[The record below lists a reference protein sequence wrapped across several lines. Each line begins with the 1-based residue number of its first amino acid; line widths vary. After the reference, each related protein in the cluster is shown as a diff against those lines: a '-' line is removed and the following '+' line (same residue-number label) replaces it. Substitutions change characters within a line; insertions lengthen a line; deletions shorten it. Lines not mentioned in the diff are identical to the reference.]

1 MVMLAIGLPDTEAS
15 VSVTGPQ
22 IPKIENCVSNVSVH
36 SIQLYVPVECL
47 AYNQQS
53 VFGYNASHCTGLK
66 KNSLVDVLKPEY
78 MKVVLVFFPPNSGTI
93 FFYPPCLLPLS

>member
-22 IPKIENCVSNVSVH
+22 VPKIENCVSNVSVC
-36 SIQLYVPVECL
+36 STQLYVPVECL

-53 VFGYNASHCTGLK
+53 VFGSNASHCTGLK
-66 KNSLVDVLKPEY
+66 KQFSRCTETSKYESCCLF
-78 MKVVLVFFPPNSGTI
+78 VFFPNSGTI
-93 FFYPPCLLPLS
+93 FIPLHAYYL

>member
-36 SIQLYVPVECL
+36 SIQLYVPVECS

-66 KNSLVDVLKPEY
+66 KKQFSRCTETRKYESCFGFFSPPTVAPF
-78 MKVVLVFFPPNSGTI
+78 FFPLHA
-93 FFYPPCLLPLS
+93 YYL